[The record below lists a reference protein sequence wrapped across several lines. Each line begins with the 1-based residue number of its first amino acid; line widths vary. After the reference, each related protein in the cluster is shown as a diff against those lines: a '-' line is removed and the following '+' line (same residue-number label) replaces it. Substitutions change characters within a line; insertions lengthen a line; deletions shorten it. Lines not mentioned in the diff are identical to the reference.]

1 MSAETLIKLENV
13 GKQFSKGFEHSH
25 RTLGHE
31 LTALFFGA
39 KPPAPDDDPQA
50 FWALKGIDFEVRRGE
65 VLGVIGHN
73 GAGKTTLLR
82 MLNGEVPHDC
92 GEMLVRGR
100 RSSLIDLT
108 GGFTTT
114 MTGRENI
121 YFRGAHL
128 GFDRA
133 FLQEK
138 EQEILDFA
146 ELGDFVDSPIKN
158 YSSGMLLRLGFA
170 VTVFAEP
177 DVLLVDEILSVGDF
191 LFQQKCMNRINRLR
205 EKSAVVIVSHGMSTI
220 TAFADKCLLLDR
232 GAPVFLGKPVQAVEA
247 YYRLE
252 AEKEKHGARLSRAAP
267 RVEMAALA
275 GEPAQEQAEASLDE
289 WQVFGVRDPAP
300 ASNDVSTPPESG
312 ACDAEDL
319 PALTRGVM
327 HDFFCNDEAIGDV
340 RHHWFDASG
349 ALTQSLNGAEG
360 ATLRIQFDAKRRI
373 RRLVIGVPIW
383 SEDGVFVTA
392 FGTHGRAII
401 ESVEP
406 GVHRIDLRVPALR
419 LNRGRY
425 YPVVAIVDST
435 EFLYRRPTKP
445 LDVLLSPETIVWGVV
460 TLDYDWVQPGAANV
474 A

>member
-1 MSAETLIKLENV
+1 MSAEILIKLENV

-31 LTALFFGA
+31 LAALFFGG
-39 KPPAPDDDPQA
+39 KLPAPRDDPEA
-50 FWALKGIDFEVRRGE
+50 FWALQGIDFEVRRGE

-92 GEMLVRGR
+92 GELLVRGR

-108 GGFTTT
+108 GGFTST

-133 FLQEK
+133 YLHEK
-138 EQEILDFA
+138 EQEILNFA
-146 ELGDFVDSPIKN
+146 ELGDFIDSPIKN

-191 LFQQKCMNRINRLR
+191 LFQQKCMNRINKLR
-205 EKSAVVIVSHGMSTI
+205 ENSAVVMVSHGMSSI
-220 TAFADKCLLLDR
+220 TAFADRCLLLDR
-232 GAPVFLGKPVQAVEA
+232 GAPVFLGKPIDAVDA

-267 RVEMAALA
+267 RVDLA
-275 GEPAQEQAEASLDE
+275 DLTVEADDAPADLEGWPDFGTAGGEASDE
-289 WQVFGVRDPAP
+289 VSLPLEGSAIDP
-300 ASNDVSTPPESG
+300 E
-312 ACDAEDL
+312 EL
-319 PALTRGVM
+319 PILTRSAM
-327 HDFFCNDEAIGDV
+327 HDFICNDEMIADV

-349 ALTQSLNGAEG
+349 APTQSLNGAES
-360 ATLRIQFDAKRRI
+360 ATLRIQFEARRRI

-383 SEDGVFVTA
+383 SEEGVLVTA
-392 FGTHGRAII
+392 FGTHGRTII
-401 ESVEP
+401 ETITP
-406 GVHRIDLRVPALR
+406 GLHRIDLRVPALR
-419 LNRGRY
+419 FNRGRY

-435 EFLYRRPTKP
+435 EFLYRQPTKP
-445 LDVLLSPETIVWGVV
+445 LDILLSPEPMVWGVV
-460 TLDYDWVQPGAANV
+460 TLDYEWVQLGHSNV